1 MESKKKRVLDHIK
14 NRIIDKKVVLFKL
27 IDKKEWPMQNLRN
40 RYIQTEQEYLSWG
53 KFFIFCVI
61 LTFIFA

>member
-1 MESKKKRVLDHIK
+1 MESKKKRVFDHIK

-40 RYIQTEQEYLSWG
+40 RYIQTELG
-53 KFFIFCVI
+53 IR
-61 LTFIFA
+61 